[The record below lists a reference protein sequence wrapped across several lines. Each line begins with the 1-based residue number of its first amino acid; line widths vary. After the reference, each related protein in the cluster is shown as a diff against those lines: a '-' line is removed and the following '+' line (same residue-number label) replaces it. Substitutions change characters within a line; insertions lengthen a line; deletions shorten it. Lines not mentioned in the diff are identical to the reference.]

1 MAGQFFF
8 LLFIYPIR
16 LLIETI
22 FTVFYEMIGSLG
34 YSIVAVSIVI
44 SVLVL
49 PLYLRSDAVREE
61 ERRQKEALEGWEK
74 HIRKTFKG
82 EERSM
87 MLFHY
92 YRQQGYRPWY
102 ALKGT
107 ISLLLQIP
115 FFIAAY

>member
-1 MAGQFFF
+1 MKF
-8 LLFIYPIR
+8 LYDLFIYPLE
-16 LLIETI
+16 LLLSL
-22 FTVFYEMIGSLG
+22 VFSLVYEMIGSLG